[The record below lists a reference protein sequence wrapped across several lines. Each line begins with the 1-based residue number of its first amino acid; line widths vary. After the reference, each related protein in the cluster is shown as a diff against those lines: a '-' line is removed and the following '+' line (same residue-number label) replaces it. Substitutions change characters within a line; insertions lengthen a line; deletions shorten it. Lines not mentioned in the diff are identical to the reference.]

1 MELRLKAD
9 AEAEDDVKTDGI
21 ADNDKSETSE
31 GEAQKENTESE
42 SSTEAAADAEAAEKA
57 VSVEDAPVT
66 DSAFTVVEAENPEK
80 AAAAI
85 AENNNAARSRNNR
98 SKKRKK
104 KKAAQNKVVDIWDE
118 GTDVESQVADLHKK
132 GLSIM
137 EIANKLGIG
146 VGEAK
151 VMIDKINEADKQ

>member
-1 MELRLKAD
+1 M
-9 AEAEDDVKTDGI
+9 
-21 ADNDKSETSE
+21 
-31 GEAQKENTESE
+31 
-42 SSTEAAADAEAAEKA
+42 
-57 VSVEDAPVT
+57 
-66 DSAFTVVEAENPEK
+66 
-80 AAAAI
+80 
-85 AENNNAARSRNNR
+85 
-98 SKKRKK
+98 
-104 KKAAQNKVVDIWDE
+104 WDE

>member
-1 MELRLKAD
+1 M
-9 AEAEDDVKTDGI
+9 
-21 ADNDKSETSE
+21 
-31 GEAQKENTESE
+31 
-42 SSTEAAADAEAAEKA
+42 
-57 VSVEDAPVT
+57 EDAPVT

-98 SKKRKK
+98 SKKR
-104 KKAAQNKVVDIWDE
+104 AAQNKVVDIWDE